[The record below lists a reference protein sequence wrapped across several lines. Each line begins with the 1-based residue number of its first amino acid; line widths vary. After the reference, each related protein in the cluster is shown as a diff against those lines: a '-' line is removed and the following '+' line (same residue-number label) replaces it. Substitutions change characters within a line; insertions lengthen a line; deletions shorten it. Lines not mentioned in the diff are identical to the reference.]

1 MWKGIARDFR
11 KNKQTYLLALPMIL
25 LLGIFSYA
33 PMYGVV
39 IAFQDFSVKKGVMA
53 SPWVGLKHFELFFSS
68 PYFSRILGN
77 TLSISIKSL
86 LFGFWPPILLALLLN
101 EVRAEW
107 FKRTIQTLSYLPH
120 FVATVVVVSF
130 IKLFTGPSG
139 VIPMMAQSLFG
150 IQLGDLMGNAKYFQA
165 IVVISGIWQGIGFS
179 SIIYIAAISG
189 VDPQLYE
196 AAVIDGA
203 GRFRQAVHVTL
214 PAILPAISILLILA
228 VGGIMNVGSEKILLM
243 YSPLTYETGDVIST
257 YVYRSGLEEGKF
269 SFSTAVGLFNTIV
282 NLILLTGANWITRRL
297 SEYSLW

>member
-1 MWKGIARDFR
+1 
-11 KNKQTYLLALPMIL
+11 MIL

-214 PAILPAISILLILA
+214 PAILPTISILLILA

>member
-1 MWKGIARDFR
+1 
-11 KNKQTYLLALPMIL
+11 MIL

-53 SPWVGLKHFELFFSS
+53 SPWVGLKHFEIFFSS

-107 FKRTIQTLSYLPH
+107 FKRAIQTLSYLPH

-214 PAILPAISILLILA
+214 PAILPTISILLILA

>member
-53 SPWVGLKHFELFFSS
+53 SPWVGLKHFEIFFSS

-107 FKRTIQTLSYLPH
+107 FKRAIQTLSYLPH

-214 PAILPAISILLILA
+214 PAILPTISILLILA